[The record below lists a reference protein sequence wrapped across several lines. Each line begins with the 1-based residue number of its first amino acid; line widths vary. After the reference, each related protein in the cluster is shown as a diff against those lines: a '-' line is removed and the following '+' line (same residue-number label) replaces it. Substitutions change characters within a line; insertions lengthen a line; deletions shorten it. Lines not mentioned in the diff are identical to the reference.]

1 MKLVTYFFVGNF
13 INSTILIP
21 LIPLVAALFIFILL
35 VSFNRTLNRL
45 TKPVTAF
52 VALSLLISAFISA
65 FDYFRKIEE
74 ELVLSKFIKYFE
86 ETSLVMHI
94 NLVNEKIIIFF
105 SLIMTLVIGL
115 AFYKLPSKKGYVSLM
130 ISLGLISSSVM
141 ISILLIDLSALI

>member
-1 MKLVTYFFVGNF
+1 VGNL

-21 LIPLVAALFIFILL
+21 LIPLVTALFIFVLL

-45 TKPVTAF
+45 TKPVTALI
-52 VALSLLISAFISA
+52 ALSLLSSAFISC
-65 FDYFRKIEE
+65 FDYFKKIDE
-74 ELVLSKFIKYFE
+74 ELVLSKFLKFFE
-86 ETSLVMHI
+86 ETNLVIHL

-115 AFYKLPSKKGYVSLM
+115 SFYKLPRKKGYVSLM

-141 ISILLIDLSALI
+141 VSILLIDFSALI